1 MPSLT
6 RFMTLHVNAPQTILV
21 FALISTL
28 YRQDFCNYYNDKELY
43 NNEQSSFT
51 TELFY
56 HLVDSLFA
64 HLFKLK
70 IKATP
75 TGKEI
80 KGWMEIFCKLFVS
93 TSMLVSAHYKE
104 QKPEMR
110 ANFILSR
117 CLRVLLSSL
126 VDNRM
131 KKKSFQL
138 S

>member
-1 MPSLT
+1 MSSLT

-28 YRQDFCNYYNDKELY
+28 YRRDFCNYYNDKELY

-104 QKPEMR
+104 
-110 ANFILSR
+110 
-117 CLRVLLSSL
+117 
-126 VDNRM
+126 
-131 KKKSFQL
+131 
-138 S
+138 